1 MTGDSLPAPYPC
13 YKSTMP
19 RKKKLFVVCAIDAD
33 IFPQVESG
41 HPRWKRAKWDASVA
55 DSLRRH
61 YTRVELLSVKG
72 GDLTGLSTL
81 RASGAQLVF
90 NLALSATPLEPAFA
104 ACVEFA
110 GLACTGSSMRA
121 IALANDK
128 IRSRM
133 LLAAAGVRV
142 PRFVLLAPGANPAHI
157 DLTPPLFVKP
167 ALQGSSW
174 GIARDSVVMTREAV
188 LDRARR
194 IWERFDE
201 PAVADEFVH
210 GREFR
215 VGLIEGAGKRFQFAG
230 IGAWT
235 FREAA
240 RGFRIEGDHK
250 SQHMRI
256 IRPSELPETLRNE
269 FMAIAQTSFEILGI
283 RGYASLDLRVDELGR
298 VTVLEVNA
306 NPGISSDSPLWS
318 SRGFDRNVRMIVE
331 ASRRA

>member
-1 MTGDSLPAPYPC
+1 
-13 YKSTMP
+13 MP
-19 RKKKLFVVCAIDAD
+19 RKKRLFVVCAIDAD

-55 DSLRRH
+55 DSLRRLC
-61 YTRVELLSVKG
+61 TRVELMSVKS
-72 GDLTGLSTL
+72 GDLSALSSL
-81 RASGAQLVF
+81 RTSGAQLVF
-90 NLALSATPLEPAFA
+90 NLALSATPLEAAFA

-110 GLACTGSSMRA
+110 GLRCTGSGMVA
-121 IALANDK
+121 IGLANDK

-133 LLAAAGVRV
+133 LLASAGIRV
-142 PRFVLLAPGANPAHI
+142 PRFIVLAPGANPGQI
-157 DLTPPLFVKP
+157 DLTPPVFVKP

-174 GIARDSVVMTREAV
+174 GISRDSKVMTRKAI

-201 PAVADEFVH
+201 PAVADEFVQ

-215 VGLIEGAGKRFQFAG
+215 VGLIEGPGKRFQFAG
-230 IGAWT
+230 IGVWT

-240 RGFRIEGDHK
+240 GGFRIEGDHK
-250 SQHMRI
+250 SQRMKVIPPSQLPASLR
-256 IRPSELPETLRNE
+256 SELI
-269 FMAIAQTSFEILGI
+269 AIAQTSFDILGI

-318 SRGFDRNVRMIVE
+318 SRGFDRNVRLIVE
-331 ASRRA
+331 AALRV

>member
-1 MTGDSLPAPYPC
+1 
-13 YKSTMP
+13 MP
-19 RKKKLFVVCAIDAD
+19 RKKRLFVVCAIDAD

-41 HPRWKRAKWDASVA
+41 NPKSSRAKWDGSVV

-61 YTRVELLSVKG
+61 YTRVELLPVNG
-72 GDLTGLSTL
+72 GDLTGLAKL
-81 RASGAQLVF
+81 AGSGAQLIF

-110 GLACTGSSMRA
+110 GLACTGSSMGA

-142 PRFVLLAPGANPAHI
+142 PRFVVLAPGAAPDQI

-174 GIARDSVVMTREAV
+174 GISSDSKVMTREAV

-194 IWERFDE
+194 IWERFGE
-201 PAVADEFVH
+201 PAVADEFVQ

-240 RGFRIEGDHK
+240 RGFRIEGNHK
-250 SQHMRI
+250 TQRMKI
-256 IRPSELPETLRNE
+256 VRPSELPATLRNDLI
-269 FMAIAQTSFEILGI
+269 AIAQTSFEILGI
-283 RGYASLDLRVDELGR
+283 RGYASLDVRVDDLGR

-318 SRGFDRNVRMIVE
+318 SRGFDRIVRLIVE
-331 ASRRA
+331 AALRV

>member
-1 MTGDSLPAPYPC
+1 
-13 YKSTMP
+13 MP
-19 RKKKLFVVCAIDAD
+19 RKKRLFVVCAIDAD

-41 HPRWKRAKWDASVA
+41 HPRWNRAKWDGSVV
-55 DSLRRH
+55 DSLRRL
-61 YTRVELLSVKG
+61 YTRVELLPVKA
-72 GDLTGLSTL
+72 GDLSGLSTL
-81 RASGAQLVF
+81 HASGAHLVF
-90 NLALSATPLEPAFA
+90 NLGLSATPLEPSFA

-110 GLACTGSSMRA
+110 GLRCTGSGMVA
-121 IALANDK
+121 IGLANDK

-142 PRFVLLAPGANPAHI
+142 PRFVVLAPGAKPDQI
-157 DLTPPLFVKP
+157 DLTPPVIVKP

-174 GIARDSVVMTREAV
+174 GISRDSVVMSREAV

-201 PAVADEFVH
+201 PAVADEFVQ

-235 FREAA
+235 FRDAA

-250 SQHMRI
+250 SQHMSVI
-256 IRPSELPETLRNE
+256 PPSQLPANLRNE
-269 FMAIAQTSFEILGI
+269 IIAIAQKAFDILGI

-306 NPGISSDSPLWS
+306 NPGISSDSPIWS
-318 SRGFDRNVRMIVE
+318 SRGFDRIVRLIVE
-331 ASRRA
+331 AALRV